1 LLVNSP
7 KTVSG
12 LVVPN
17 LISLLLTFMFL
28 LTVMTNGFAEGDD
41 GEQARGYL
49 LQPGDIVQVSVWKEP
64 DLSRELVISPDGHI
78 ALPLVGTIM
87 ATSKSVKALNEELT
101 GRLSEYIPQPSVT
114 VSLLKAAGNLYYV
127 VGKVNRPGQY
137 PMLGPTSVLQ
147 ALSMAG
153 GMTTFA
159 NENRVKIIRSGQ
171 SDAILFRYNDMAD
184 GENLEQNVTLK
195 SGDVVLVP

>member
-1 LLVNSP
+1 M
-7 KTVSG
+7 G
-12 LVVPN
+12 LN
-17 LISLLLTFMFL
+17 DEITL
-28 LTVMTNGFAEGDD
+28 
-41 GEQARGYL
+41 
-49 LQPGDIVQVSVWKEP
+49 
-64 DLSRELVISPDGHI
+64 
-78 ALPLVGTIM
+78 
-87 ATSKSVKALNEELT
+87 
-101 GRLSEYIPQPSVT
+101 RLSEYIPDPSVT

-159 NENRVKIIRSGQ
+159 SENQVKIIRPGQ
-171 SDAILFRYNDMAD
+171 DEAIPFRYDDMAD
-184 GENLEQNVTLK
+184 GENLEQNVILK

>member
-1 LLVNSP
+1 
-7 KTVSG
+7 
-12 LVVPN
+12 
-17 LISLLLTFMFL
+17 MFL

-41 GEQARGYL
+41 GEQVQGYL
-49 LQPGDIVQVSVWKEP
+49 LQPGDVMQVSVWKEP
-64 DLSRELVISPDGHI
+64 DLSRDLVVSPDGYI
-78 ALPLVGTIM
+78 SLPLVGMIAVTG
-87 ATSKSVKALNEELT
+87 KSVKGLNDEITL
-101 GRLSEYIPQPSVT
+101 RLSEYIPDPSVT

-159 NENRVKIIRSGQ
+159 SENQVKIIRPGQ
-171 SDAILFRYNDMAD
+171 DEAIPFRYDDMAD
-184 GENLEQNVTLK
+184 GENLEQNVILK